1 MKTLLSSA
9 GLQPEGGAGIDGRR
23 ASEAFSIEAHA
34 RSGAQVRSEFADRLN
49 WLRAAVL
56 GANDGIVSTAS
67 IIFGV
72 AGASASSQT
81 LLLAGSAA
89 IAAGAMSMAAAEFV
103 SVSSQRDF
111 QRAEMDQQKMRID
124 ADEAGAMND
133 LTELVAARGL
143 DDKLARQ
150 VAIQLTQHDAL
161 EAHTRLRL
169 GFEPG
174 QINNPWHAAIA
185 SMLSFVV
192 GGLVPLTALLL
203 GNRQGEVWATAA
215 AAIVALMLTG
225 SLSAQLGHAPR
236 LRAAARTVAGG
247 ILAMVVT
254 YVVGAAVGGVV

>member
-1 MKTLLSSA
+1 MQTPLSSA
-9 GLQPEGGAGIDGRR
+9 GLPPEGRAAVDGGGA
-23 ASEAFSIEAHA
+23 EAFAIDAHA

-72 AGASASSQT
+72 AGASAGSQT

-111 QRAEMDQQKMRID
+111 QCAEIDHQKTRID
-124 ADEAGAMND
+124 ADAAGAIND

-143 DDKLARQ
+143 DAKLARQ
-150 VAIQLTQHDAL
+150 VAIQLTRRDAL

-174 QINNPWHAAIA
+174 QITNPWHAAIA
-185 SMLSFVV
+185 SLLSFIV
-192 GGLVPLTALLL
+192 GGLVPLTALVL
-203 GNRQGEVWATAA
+203 GNRHVEIWATAG

-247 ILAMVVT
+247 VLAMAVT
-254 YVVGAAVGGVV
+254 YAVGAGVGSVVH

>member
-1 MKTLLSSA
+1 MQAASSSGDLPPNGSAAA
-9 GLQPEGGAGIDGRR
+9 GEPSNTTADAADALTGAEI
-23 ASEAFSIEAHA
+23 
-34 RSGAQVRSEFADRLN
+34 RSEFADRLN
-49 WLRAAVL
+49 WLRASVL

-111 QRAEMDQQKMRID
+111 QRAEMGQQKKRID
-124 ADEAGAMND
+124 ADAAGAIDD

-143 DDKLARQ
+143 DDKLARE
-150 VAIQLTQHDAL
+150 VAIQLTRKDAL
-161 EAHTRLRL
+161 EAHTRLSL

-174 QINNPWHAAIA
+174 QITNPWHAAIA
-185 SMLSFVV
+185 SLVSFIV
-192 GGLVPLTALLL
+192 GGLVPLAALLL
-203 GNRQGEVWATAA
+203 GNRHVEVPATAA

-247 ILAMVVT
+247 ILAMAVT
-254 YVVGAAVGGVV
+254 YAVGAAVGGIVH

>member
-1 MKTLLSSA
+1 MQPPSSNA
-9 GLQPEGGAGIDGRR
+9 GLPPNGSGGNDGGHSR
-23 ASEAFSIEAHA
+23 AHA
-34 RSGAQVRSEFADRLN
+34 DAVHARTGAHFRAEFADRLN

-72 AGASASSQT
+72 AGAAASSQT

-111 QRAEMDQQKMRID
+111 QRAEMAQQKSRID
-124 ADEAGAMND
+124 ADAAGAVDD

-150 VAIQLTQHDAL
+150 VAIQLTRKDAL

-174 QINNPWHAAIA
+174 QITNPLHAAVA
-185 SMLSFVV
+185 SLLSFIV

-203 GNRQGEVWATAA
+203 GSRQVEVWATAA
-215 AAIVALMLTG
+215 AAILALMLTG
-225 SLSAQLGHAPR
+225 SLSAQLGHAGR
-236 LRAAARTVAGG
+236 LRAAARTVTGG
-247 ILAMVVT
+247 ILAMAVT
-254 YVVGAAVGGVV
+254 YAVGAAVGGVLH

>member
-1 MKTLLSSA
+1 MQAASSSS
-9 GLQPEGGAGIDGRR
+9 GLQAPRSGHIGSGSVFAN
-23 ASEAFSIEAHA
+23 EAHA
-34 RSGAQVRSEFADRLN
+34 RTGAEVRAEFADRLN

-56 GANDGIVSTAS
+56 GANDGIVSTAG

-72 AGASASSQT
+72 AGAAASSQT

-111 QRAEMDQQKMRID
+111 QRAEIDQQKSRIRAD
-124 ADEAGAMND
+124 ADGAIED

-143 DDKLARQ
+143 DDRLARQ
-150 VAIQLTQHDAL
+150 VAVQLTQKDAV

-174 QINNPWHAAIA
+174 QVTNPWHAAIA
-185 SMLSFVV
+185 SMLSFIV
-192 GGLVPLTALLL
+192 GGLVPLAALLL
-203 GNRQGEVWATAA
+203 ADRTTEVVATAA
-215 AAIVALMLTG
+215 AAILALILTG

-236 LRAAARTVAGG
+236 LRAAVRTVAGG

-254 YVVGAAVGGVV
+254 YAVGAAVGGAIR